1 MKQLIVFDLDGTLA
15 QSKSA
20 IDAEMA
26 RLLDRLLTRQQTVG
40 IWREVDADDC
50 SFLVHDMIDES
61 RVLVGEAVVILSPD
75 MGGQQIVQ

>member
-26 RLLDRLLTRQQTVG
+26 RLLDRLLARQQTVG